1 MIKIVR
7 SDENELENM
16 NYADNGEVFA
26 EEENEDVAEYN
37 SSLETEIKNAYLSAE
52 LVFEEE
58 NLP

>member
-52 LVFEEE
+52 FVFEEE

>member
-1 MIKIVR
+1 
-7 SDENELENM
+7 M

-52 LVFEEE
+52 FVFEEE